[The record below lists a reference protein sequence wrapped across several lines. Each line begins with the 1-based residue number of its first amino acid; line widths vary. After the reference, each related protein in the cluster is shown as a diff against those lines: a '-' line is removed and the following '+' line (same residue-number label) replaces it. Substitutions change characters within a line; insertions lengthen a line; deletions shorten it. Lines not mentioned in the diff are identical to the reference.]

1 MALKLRAQWPLP
13 YPRRTR
19 LRLQIRSTNGP
30 LPSLP
35 GAASFKRLL
44 GSCLPELPR
53 RLVKGL
59 GARRLGVALPVGRA
73 DLADVLCRRGQ
84 WRPLPSFG
92 FSPRVHNLEDVVDN
106 MVLHDI
112 RVNRDDV
119 GLEAHPISECQL
131 DDLASVL
138 SDAGGVHRT
147 S

>member
-1 MALKLRAQWPLP
+1 RPSFCPCAAVYRSTALMRGRRPLARVTLPWLGTLRA
-13 YPRRTR
+13 RAHAH
-19 LRLQIRSTNGP
+19 
-30 LPSLP
+30 LPSM
-35 GAASFKRLL
+35 GAPASFKRLL

-112 RVNRDDV
+112 R
-119 GLEAHPISECQL
+119 
-131 DDLASVL
+131 
-138 SDAGGVHRT
+138 
-147 S
+147 